1 MSSSGVHLLTLVLL
15 LHLQEWSD
23 YADSLVSEKATL
35 QLKVDELM
43 ARDADL
49 KSVQL
54 ELEAVRAELGEAQSD
69 RGALGIELDAV
80 QALLL
85 GSGWS

>member
-1 MSSSGVHLLTLVLL
+1 M
-15 LHLQEWSD
+15 HLQEWSD